1 MIYYNISMFWRGRS
15 RCDTGLAA
23 DWRRQAVTFAALLA
37 VFLQAFIVQTHI
49 HVPAAMQFASGYEQ
63 SPAHPHDV
71 SAHATASDQKIMCTL
86 CQVLS
91 NSSTLLASP
100 AILLAAAQSNAANG
114 IALALAPR
122 ALSHFWQ
129 SRAPPSFL

>member
-1 MIYYNISMFWRGRS
+1 MFWRGRS

-23 DWRRQAVTFAALLA
+23 DWRRQTVTFAALLA

-49 HVPAAMQFASGYEQ
+49 HIPAAAQLTSGYEQ
-63 SPAHPHDV
+63 SSVDTQDV
-71 SAHATASDQKIMCTL
+71 SAHATASDQKVMCAL
-86 CQVLS
+86 CHVLS
-91 NSSTLLASP
+91 GSNAVLTTP
-100 AILLAAAQSNAANG
+100 AIVLSTTQSNAAND

>member
-1 MIYYNISMFWRGRS
+1 MVWRGRS
-15 RCDTGLAA
+15 RRYVGLTA

-49 HVPAAMQFASGYEQ
+49 HMPAAIQFAAGYEQ
-63 SPAHPHDV
+63 GGADTHDV
-71 SAHATASDQKIMCTL
+71 SAHATASDQKVMCAL

-91 NSSTLLASP
+91 NSSTLLTSP
-100 AILLAAAQSNAANG
+100 AILLAITQINAATD

-122 ALSHFWQ
+122 AISHFWQ

>member
-1 MIYYNISMFWRGRS
+1 MFWRGRS
-15 RCDTGLAA
+15 HHDLGRAV

-49 HVPAAMQFASGYEQ
+49 HVPAAIQFASGYEQ
-63 SPAHPHDV
+63 SSEHAHDV
-71 SAHATASDQKIMCTL
+71 SAHATASDQKVMCTL

-91 NSSTLLASP
+91 NGHTLLASP
-100 AILLAAAQSNAANG
+100 AILLTTTKTNAASG

>member
-1 MIYYNISMFWRGRS
+1 MIYYNVSMFWRGRS
-15 RCDTGLAA
+15 QRDLGPAA

-49 HVPAAMQFASGYEQ
+49 HVPAAIQFASGYEQ
-63 SPAHPHDV
+63 SSEHAHDV
-71 SAHATASDQKIMCTL
+71 SAHATASDQKVMCTL

-91 NSSTLLASP
+91 NGHTLLASP
-100 AILLAAAQSNAANG
+100 AIVLAATQTSSASD

>member
-1 MIYYNISMFWRGRS
+1 MIYYNICMFWRGRS

-49 HVPAAMQFASGYEQ
+49 HVPAAIQFASGYEQ
-63 SPAHPHDV
+63 SHAHPHDV
-71 SAHATASDQKIMCTL
+71 SAHATASDQKVMCTL

-91 NSSTLLASP
+91 NSNTLLASP
-100 AILLAAAQSNAANG
+100 AILRAAAQTNAASDV
-114 IALALAPR
+114 ALALAPR

>member
-1 MIYYNISMFWRGRS
+1 MIHYNVWMVWRGRS
-15 RCDTGLAA
+15 RRDLGLTA

-37 VFLQAFIVQTHI
+37 VFLQAFIIQTHI
-49 HVPAAMQFASGYEQ
+49 HVPAAIQFASGYEQ
-63 SPAHPHDV
+63 SSAHAHDV
-71 SAHATASDQKIMCTL
+71 SAHATSSDQKVMCML

-91 NSSTLLASP
+91 NAHTLLASP
-100 AILLAAAQSNAANG
+100 AILLAATQTNAASN

>member
-1 MIYYNISMFWRGRS
+1 MIYYNIGMVWRGRS
-15 RCDTGLAA
+15 RRAVGLTA

-49 HVPAAMQFASGYEQ
+49 HMPAAIQFAAGYEQ
-63 SPAHPHDV
+63 SSAHEHDV
-71 SAHATASDQKIMCTL
+71 SAHATASDQKVMCAL

-91 NSSTLLASP
+91 NAHTLLASP
-100 AILLAAAQSNAANG
+100 AILLTTTQTNAANDL
-114 IALALAPR
+114 ALALAPR

>member
-1 MIYYNISMFWRGRS
+1 MVWRGRS
-15 RCDTGLAA
+15 RRDIGLTA

-49 HVPAAMQFASGYEQ
+49 HMPAAIQFAAGYEQ
-63 SPAHPHDV
+63 SSAHDT
-71 SAHATASDQKIMCTL
+71 SAHATASDQKVMCAL

-91 NSSTLLASP
+91 NSSTLLTSS
-100 AILLAAAQSNAANG
+100 AILLATMQTNAAG
-114 IALALAPR
+114 DVALTLAPR

>member
-1 MIYYNISMFWRGRS
+1 M
-15 RCDTGLAA
+15 
-23 DWRRQAVTFAALLA
+23 TFAALLA

-49 HVPAAMQFASGYEQ
+49 HVPAAIQFASGYEQ
-63 SPAHPHDV
+63 SSAHDV
-71 SAHATASDQKIMCTL
+71 SAHATSSDQKVMCTL

-91 NSSTLLASP
+91 NAHTLLASP
-100 AILLAAAQSNAANG
+100 AILLAATQTNAASN

-122 ALSHFWQ
+122 AISHFWQ